1 MHNIIQCSTLIPWAF
16 RIWESNLELDWAP
29 SILLIFWGP
38 TSLSNVTRITI
49 VEDIHFSIS
58 RTDFVSVVLV
68 AFELQLSSLTSSHDE
83 LDFEFLG
90 NSSGEPYILQT
101 NVFANGTG
109 EREQRIFLWFDPTT
123 DYHTY
128 GVLWNHRQI
137 VYVDPNLF
145 HLIEIIKTTL
155 VYTWYFYLGIEDI
168 DVLCQF
174 EWPPWL
180 VL

>member
-1 MHNIIQCSTLIPWAF
+1 MVI
-16 RIWESNLELDWAP
+16 
-29 SILLIFWGP
+29 
-38 TSLSNVTRITI
+38 VT
-49 VEDIHFSIS
+49 
-58 RTDFVSVVLV
+58 
-68 AFELQLSSLTSSHDE
+68 FELQLSSLTSAHDE

-137 VYVDPNLF
+137 VYADPNLF
-145 HLIEIIKTTL
+145 SLSEIMKIAP
-155 VYTWYFYLGIEDI
+155 VY
-168 DVLCQF
+168 
-174 EWPPWL
+174 P
-180 VL
+180 